1 MAAVK
6 YADLQNNRLTN
17 YSFSYDRMLD
27 MKGNT
32 AVYLLYTHT
41 RVSSILCRAEDKD
54 LKMYDVDENALK
66 SEKERALAIA
76 ILKFPDALDSLVQ
89 ELLPSRLCDYAYYL
103 CVTFNEFY
111 SSCKVIGS
119 DEEKTRLV
127 LCQGTALSLRKA
139 MYILGIEPLNK
150 L

>member
-1 MAAVK
+1 
-6 YADLQNNRLTN
+6 
-17 YSFSYDRMLD
+17 MLLITFVPEFKFRFLFGD
-27 MKGNT
+27 Q
-32 AVYLLYTHT
+32 
-41 RVSSILCRAEDKD
+41 
-54 LKMYDVDENALK
+54 ALK

-76 ILKFPDALDSLVQ
+76 ILKFPDALDSLVQVSPPAMRHIRALNLKSCVLQ

-111 SSCKVIGS
+111 SSCKVGISKDLCQGAEKCVRIVSLLQVIGS

>member
-1 MAAVK
+1 
-6 YADLQNNRLTN
+6 
-17 YSFSYDRMLD
+17 
-27 MKGNT
+27 
-32 AVYLLYTHT
+32 
-41 RVSSILCRAEDKD
+41 
-54 LKMYDVDENALK
+54 MYDVDENALK

-111 SSCKVIGS
+111 SSCKVGISKDLCQGAEKCVRIVSLLQVIGS

>member
-1 MAAVK
+1 
-6 YADLQNNRLTN
+6 
-17 YSFSYDRMLD
+17 
-27 MKGNT
+27 
-32 AVYLLYTHT
+32 
-41 RVSSILCRAEDKD
+41 
-54 LKMYDVDENALK
+54 MYDVDENALK

-76 ILKFPDALDSLVQ
+76 ILKFPDALDSLVQVSPPAMHHIRALNLKSCVLQ